1 MAKQKCISL
10 FDDQLEVVSFLDD
23 EQLGR
28 VVRAAMKFMRDGTDA
43 CFDGCEGMFYRVLL
57 AQFVRQQVDQ
67 KNGLAGANA
76 RIEKANRE
84 AEKANR
90 ETHREE
96 SRKNREEIRGVQE
109 ELNQIQPSLE
119 IKETTAHP
127 YSPAKPSRLSG
138 EDFEIFWKAYPRK
151 ESKAQARKSFAKV
164 TVPLETLLQA
174 LETQKQSDQWRRDG
188 GQYIPYAS
196 TWLSQRRWED
206 EAPTRSKE
214 AEEPADDWQQ
224 DHPDW
229 ADQSTWILDA
239 DGICKPPSACKGV
252 RI

>member
-96 SRKNREEIRGVQE
+96 SRKNREEIRGGSRGA
-109 ELNQIQPSLE
+109 QPD
-119 IKETTAHP
+119 TTVFRN
-127 YSPAKPSRLSG
+127 KRNNRPS
-138 EDFEIFWKAYPRK
+138 IFAGKAFSI
-151 ESKAQARKSFAKV
+151 E
-164 TVPLETLLQA
+164 
-174 LETQKQSDQWRRDG
+174 W
-188 GQYIPYAS
+188 
-196 TWLSQRRWED
+196 
-206 EAPTRSKE
+206 
-214 AEEPADDWQQ
+214 
-224 DHPDW
+224 
-229 ADQSTWILDA
+229 
-239 DGICKPPSACKGV
+239 
-252 RI
+252 

>member
-151 ESKAQARKSFAKV
+151 ESKSQAKKSFAKV
-164 TVPLETLLQA
+164 TVRLETLLNA
-174 LETQKQSDQWRRDG
+174 LETQKQSDQWKRNG

-196 TWLSQRRWED
+196 TWINQRRWED
-206 EAPTRSKE
+206 EAPAQAAGS
-214 AEEPADDWQQ
+214 AEPVEDWQKE
-224 DHPDW
+224 HPEW
-229 ADQSTWILDA
+229 LDQSTWVCDV
-239 DGICKPPSACKGV
+239 DGMYKPREACKGACV
-252 RI
+252 